1 MQNDLQSLIIQNRL
15 LTDEVKRRIDQLG
28 AINAV
33 AATVSQTLD
42 LDKTLKTALQAV
54 LSVVGAEAGGISL
67 IDEKANEVVLRA
79 QQGWPDDFTNPPM
92 RIPMGQG
99 MSGKVIST
107 NDIVVDNDFT
117 EADVLAVPRFH
128 DEKFRSIVMAPMHA
142 RGKIIGILSLMSNK
156 PNSFNE
162 EIINV
167 LRAVADTVGVAID
180 NAHLYETT
188 SEHEKQLNAVLQ
200 STTDGMIA
208 TDQNGCI
215 SMINHAAE
223 VLFDVDA
230 RKLIGSPLRDAPIH
244 AKIRDSLL
252 YALSSRTT
260 ENKSFQT
267 TLENGRVLSSIVSPV
282 YIDRQV
288 EQSQQHDGWV
298 IVLRDVSHLRD
309 SEVRRA
315 EFMRAAAHDMK
326 NPLGVA
332 LSAMHMLQ
340 DYYGSAD
347 PTALEIIRLALNGIN
362 RLQALINDLLNL
374 EQIESGLG
382 ITKAEFNL
390 GELLRE
396 VFDDMKPIFT
406 EKKFTFTLDI
416 ADGLPNIPGDRK
428 WLKRAILN
436 YVDNA
441 AKYTDNGGE
450 IKAKVFMVD
459 KLVHVEIIDNGPGIA
474 IEFQPRLFERFYRA
488 TSDKIQGTGLG
499 LAIVKSVAELH
510 GGGVYLRSQPGK
522 GSTFGLTVSTKG
534 LESE

>member
-1 MQNDLQSLIIQNRL
+1 MQNDLQSLIIQNRV

-33 AATVSQTLD
+33 AATVSQSLD
-42 LDKTLKTALQAV
+42 LSKTLQTALQAV
-54 LSVVGAEAGGISL
+54 LGVVNAEAGGISL
-67 IDEKANEVVLRA
+67 IDERANEVVLRA
-79 QQGWPDDFTNPPM
+79 QQGWPDNFTNPPM

-99 MSGKVIST
+99 MSGKVISS
-107 NDIVVDNDFT
+107 NDIMVDNDFT
-117 EADVLAVPRFH
+117 EADQLAVPRFH

-142 RGKIIGILSLMSNK
+142 RGKIIGILSLMSNE
-156 PNSFNE
+156 PNSFSE

-188 SEHEKQLNAVLQ
+188 SEHETQLNAVLQ

-208 TDQNGCI
+208 TDQAGCI
-215 SMINHAAE
+215 SMINQAAE
-223 VLFDVDA
+223 ALFDVDA
-230 RKLIGSPLRDAPIH
+230 RKLIGTPVRDAPIH
-244 AKIRDSLL
+244 AKIRESLL
-252 YALSSRTT
+252 YALSSHTT

-267 TLENGRVLSSIVSPV
+267 VLENGRVLSSIVSPV
-282 YIDRQV
+282 YIESQV
-288 EQSQQHDGWV
+288 EQNRQHDGWV
-298 IVLRDVSHLRD
+298 IVLRDVSHLRE
-309 SEVRRA
+309 SEIRRA

-340 DYYGSAD
+340 DYFANID
-347 PTALEIIRLALNGIN
+347 PTAMEIIRLALNGIN
-362 RLQALINDLLNL
+362 RLQSLINDLLNL

-382 ITKAEFNL
+382 ITKADFNL
-390 GELLRE
+390 DELIRE
-396 VFDDMKPIFT
+396 IFDDMIPIFT
-406 EKKFTFTLDI
+406 EKKLTYTLDVAKDI
-416 ADGLPNIPGDRK
+416 PDIPGDRK

-441 AKYTDNGGE
+441 AKYTNNGGE
-450 IKAKVFMVD
+450 IKAHVFMVD
-459 KLVHVEIIDNGPGIA
+459 KLVHIEVVDNGPGIA
-474 IEFQPRLFERFYRA
+474 VEFQPRLFERFYRA

-510 GGGVYLRSQPGK
+510 GGSVYVRSQTGK
-522 GSTFGLTVSTKG
+522 GSTFGLTLSTKG
-534 LESE
+534 LEA

>member
-15 LTDEVKRRIDQLG
+15 LTEEVKRRIDQLG

-42 LDKTLKTALQAV
+42 LDKTLKTALKAV
-54 LSVVGAEAGGISL
+54 LNVVGAEAGGISL

-79 QQGWPDDFTNPPM
+79 QQGWPDDFTDPPM
-92 RIPMGQG
+92 RVPLDKG

-107 NDIVVDNDFT
+107 NDIVVDNDFNET
-117 EADVLAVPRFH
+117 DVLAVPRFH
-128 DEKFRSIVMAPMHA
+128 EEKFRSIVMAPMHA
-142 RGKIIGILSLMSNK
+142 RNKIIGILSLMSNK
-156 PNSFNE
+156 PNSFSE
-162 EIINV
+162 ELINV

-200 STTDGMIA
+200 ATTDGMIA
-208 TDQNGCI
+208 TDQSGAI

-223 VLFDVDA
+223 TLFDVDA
-230 RKLIGSPLRDAPIH
+230 RKLIGTPLRDAPIN
-244 AKIRDSLL
+244 AKIRESLL
-252 YALSSRTT
+252 YALSSHTP

-267 TLENGRVLSSIVSPV
+267 TLESGRVLSSIVSPV
-282 YIDRQV
+282 YIESQV
-288 EQSQQHDGWV
+288 AKNGEHDGWV
-298 IVLRDVSHLRD
+298 VVLRDVSHLRE
-309 SEVRRA
+309 SEIRRA

-340 DYYGSAD
+340 DYFGNVD

-390 GELLRE
+390 GELITEL
-396 VFDDMKPIFT
+396 FDEMKPILV
-406 EKKFTFTLDI
+406 EKKLAYKLDI
-416 ADGLPNIPGDRK
+416 ADGIPTIPGDRK
-428 WLKRAILN
+428 WVKRAILN

-441 AKYTDNGGE
+441 AKYTGEGGE
-450 IKAKVFMVD
+450 IKAKVFMID
-459 KLVHVEIIDNGPGIA
+459 NLVHTEVSDNGPGIA
-474 IEFQPRLFERFYRA
+474 VESQPRLFERFYRA
-488 TSDKIQGTGLG
+488 SSDKIQGTGLG

-510 GGGVYLRSQPGK
+510 GGSVYVRSQPGI
-522 GSTFGLTVSTKG
+522 GSTFGMTLSVKG
-534 LESE
+534 LET